1 MQRNLIK
8 DPPTPI
14 PFKIFLDTQKDAW
27 YSCSNLHN
35 DCEEK
40 SKRMELPKRAPAGEK
55 ECGKIC

>member
-8 DPPTPI
+8 SPPNPT

-27 YSCSNLHN
+27 YICSNLHN

-55 ECGKIC
+55 ERGKIC